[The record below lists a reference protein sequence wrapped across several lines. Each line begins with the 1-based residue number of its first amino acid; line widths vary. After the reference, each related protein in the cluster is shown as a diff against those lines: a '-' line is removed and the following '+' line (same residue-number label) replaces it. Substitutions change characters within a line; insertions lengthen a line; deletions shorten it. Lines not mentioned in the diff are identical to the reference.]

1 MLCDGRHRPNLSDLT
16 RAFGA
21 RLLAAGVPMWRIYI
35 GSHQTH
41 PAFFGR
47 GIMWDHDAST
57 INKINIA

>member
-1 MLCDGRHRPNLSDLT
+1 
-16 RAFGA
+16 
-21 RLLAAGVPMWRIYI
+21 MWRIYI